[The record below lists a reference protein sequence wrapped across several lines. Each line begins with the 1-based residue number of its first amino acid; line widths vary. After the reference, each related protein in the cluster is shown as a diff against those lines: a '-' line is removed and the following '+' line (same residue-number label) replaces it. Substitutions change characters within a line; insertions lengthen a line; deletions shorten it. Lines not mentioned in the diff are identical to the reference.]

1 MSNISLPCNKR
12 ESGSTTN
19 VNRTEAQGG
28 KAGIRE
34 VGSRVLS
41 NQNRESLGG
50 RQQAGIGLEGSLNI
64 IRGESAVFTHFQDV
78 TTKRLM
84 IGSHCIMR
92 AKGMVEGTNI
102 RTKKMGTLL
111 NLKTKRLD
119 MGQTESTFN
128 EVNFVERGQRYLHIA
143 CCIIKIYGVGV

>member
-1 MSNISLPCNKR
+1 M
-12 ESGSTTN
+12 N
-19 VNRTEAQGG
+19 VNRMAEQGG
-28 KAGIRE
+28 RMGIRKI
-34 VGSRVLS
+34 GTRISG

-50 RQQAGIGLEGSLNI
+50 RRQAGTVLEGSLNI
-64 IRGESAVFTHFQDV
+64 IRGKGAVVTHFQDA
-78 TTKRLM
+78 TTKISM
-84 IGSHCIMR
+84 VGSDR
-92 AKGMVEGTNI
+92 VVWAKRMVEGTNI